1 MNGIWTWSCSVLLPG
16 AKATQLHPRRPPTVR
31 WNANA
36 WWYPLDARCQ
46 GSWWTLSL
54 FRVAVTML
62 SSPPVGMFLRRS
74 LACRTVLLPS
84 TLFFYYPLNI
94 WKIYTLIYKTWS
106 QKEECVSECCMQIGM
121 GVHQHIVTMGAATRD
136 ASSSAGHNPSH
147 HFLPYLCSVHLSSST
162 KTWSGRCIGRIN

>member
-1 MNGIWTWSCSVLLPG
+1 
-16 AKATQLHPRRPPTVR
+16 
-31 WNANA
+31 
-36 WWYPLDARCQ
+36 
-46 GSWWTLSL
+46 
-54 FRVAVTML
+54 ML

-121 GVHQHIVTMGAATRD
+121 GVHEHINTMGATTWTQAPQLDTTL
-136 ASSSAGHNPSH
+136 HTIFYLIFVLFI
-147 HFLPYLCSVHLSSST
+147 FLPVQRLGPGDVSVGLTSNPFVTSNCSESDQLTTLS
-162 KTWSGRCIGRIN
+162 CLYIQA